1 MSAFALPMNTH
12 DKARELEPERE
23 ASPSWL
29 GSISHQSP
37 SQSEC
42 VGQESYCMR
51 ISDTGTEFL
60 VAPNRRDSAGGRPL
74 AVFRFDAT

>member
-1 MSAFALPMNTH
+1 MSTFALPMNTH

-23 ASPSWL
+23 ASLSWL
-29 GSISHQSP
+29 GSISHQSL

-42 VGQESYCMR
+42 VSQERSCTR

-60 VAPNRRDSAGGRPL
+60 VAPNRRDSARGRPL
-74 AVFRFDAT
+74 AVFRFDVT